1 MENVDSVNSESSPSG
16 TEPKKD
22 FVQYDTYSRVLSQ
35 HKKSQAE
42 AEAAKTKLA
51 EYEAKEREREEK
63 RLAEE
68 GNYKQLLEIERKA
81 RAEEEVKRKDYER
94 KLIDGHKL
102 NAVLEKLP
110 GKIKRPEYYSFIDTD
125 KIIIDPSTGEIDERS
140 LEIVKSEFLEKHGS
154 LLERANGIGLP
165 YNAPAIQSGGLTYD
179 QWLLLPDKEKI
190 ARRKEVMESW
200 VKTKK

>member
-1 MENVDSVNSESSPSG
+1 MENVDSVNNENSPSG
-16 TEPKKD
+16 TETKKD

-140 LEIVKSEFLEKHGS
+140 LEIVKSEFLQNHGS
-154 LLERANGIGLP
+154 LIERANGNGLP
-165 YNAPAIQSGGLTYD
+165 YNAPGNDGAVLTYEA
-179 QWLLLPDKEKI
+179 WLKLPAKEQI
-190 ARRKEVMESW
+190 ARRREVMESYI
-200 VKTKK
+200 KSKK

>member
-1 MENVDSVNSESSPSG
+1 MENVDSVNNDQTSPSG
-16 TEPKKD
+16 TEKKD
-22 FVQYDTYSRVLSQ
+22 FVQYETYSRVLSQ

-42 AEAAKTKLA
+42 AEAVKARLA
-51 EYEAKEREREEK
+51 EYEAREKEREEK

-68 GNYKQLLEIERKA
+68 GNYKQLLENERKA
-81 RAEEEVKRKDYER
+81 RAEEEAKRKDYER

-140 LEIVKSEFLEKHGS
+140 LEIVKSEFLQNHGS
-154 LLERANGIGLP
+154 LLERASGTGLP
-165 YNAPAIQSGGLTYD
+165 YNAPTTQSGGLTYD
-179 QWLLLPDKEKI
+179 QWLQLPLKEQKT
-190 ARRKEVMESW
+190 RRKEVMENW
-200 VKTKK
+200 KNQKR